1 MFFKPQNT
9 STMKDNDRQLLLD
22 AMQQFIDGDF
32 TPIDTTPFSDS
43 ELADKLNE
51 VMVAFKKSNNNFLM
65 RINEAMEHIGDNS
78 SVKEMIEQVTSQN
91 EAIQNMSSSSQDFE
105 ASIHSI
111 SDEVEHIR
119 EDAQAAIEV
128 SQNSVTNMSDTIV
141 AVTNSVE
148 EIRSINSKVQ
158 DFHEKIEQITNII
171 DMVKK
176 VANQSGLLA
185 LNASIEAARA
195 GEAGKGFAV
204 VANQVKELSSNT
216 TQSADTIV
224 QYVTELQASI
234 EELISLVNNTT
245 NHLEE
250 GNAKVQQSVQDINN
264 MSEHV
269 NLINERIRNI
279 YDAVNTQ
286 TDVTNSFV
294 QSIDSIAGSYE
305 ILTANCIT
313 TADHLYKIG
322 RYTDT
327 TRNDMARGFSAL
339 TTQDWLRVFQIDHH
353 VFTWRV
359 YNNLANLEHLLITQ
373 LNNPKTC
380 KLGKWAGEQTDPRI
394 INSREFK
401 EVLKHHE
408 DLHKHACDSWYAAE
422 DGNRETALEHFNK
435 TLESYKLFHCAI
447 ESFKTY
453 LKTIGYD
460 EETQIVVYRK

>member
-1 MFFKPQNT
+1 MIFKHKNPKAT
-9 STMKDNDRQLLLD
+9 EVSDRQLLLD
-22 AMQQFIDGDF
+22 AMQQFIDGNF
-32 TPIDTTPFSDS
+32 TPIDTSPFSDP

-91 EAIQNMSSSSQDFE
+91 VAIQNMSTSSQDLE
-105 ASIHSI
+105 SSINSI

-119 EDAQAAIEV
+119 EGAQVAIEV
-128 SQNSVTNMSDTIV
+128 SQNSVNNMSETIV

-204 VANQVKELSSNT
+204 VANQVKELSNNT
-216 TQSADTIV
+216 TQSADTVV
-224 QYVTELQASI
+224 QYVTELQTSI
-234 EELISLVNNTT
+234 EELIELVNNTT
-245 NHLEE
+245 GHLEE

-264 MSEHV
+264 MSEHM
-269 NLINERIRNI
+269 NLINNRINNI
-279 YDAVNTQ
+279 YGAVNTQ
-286 TDVTNSFV
+286 TNVTNSFV
-294 QSIDSIAGSYE
+294 KSIDSIAESYD
-305 ILTANCIT
+305 ILTNNCIT
-313 TADHLYKIG
+313 TANHLYKIG

-359 YNNLANLEHLLITQ
+359 YNNLAGLEHLLITQ

-380 KLGKWAGEQTDPRI
+380 KLGKWAAEQTDPRI
-394 INSREFK
+394 VNSREFK

-408 DLHKHACDSWYAAE
+408 DVHKHACDSWYAAE
-422 DGNRETALEHFNK
+422 DGNREIALEHFNK
-435 TLESYKLFHCAI
+435 TLASYNLFHSAI
-447 ESFKTY
+447 ESFKAY
-453 LKTIGYD
+453 LKTIGYTD
-460 EETQIVVYRK
+460 ETQIVVYRK

>member
-32 TPIDTTPFSDS
+32 TPIDTAPFSDS

-128 SQNSVTNMSDTIV
+128 SQNSVNNMSDTIV

-245 NHLEE
+245 DHLEE
-250 GNAKVQQSVQDINN
+250 GNAKVQQLS
-264 MSEHV
+264 
-269 NLINERIRNI
+269 LIHI
-279 YDAVNTQ
+279 
-286 TDVTNSFV
+286 
-294 QSIDSIAGSYE
+294 
-305 ILTANCIT
+305 
-313 TADHLYKIG
+313 
-322 RYTDT
+322 
-327 TRNDMARGFSAL
+327 
-339 TTQDWLRVFQIDHH
+339 
-353 VFTWRV
+353 
-359 YNNLANLEHLLITQ
+359 
-373 LNNPKTC
+373 
-380 KLGKWAGEQTDPRI
+380 
-394 INSREFK
+394 
-401 EVLKHHE
+401 
-408 DLHKHACDSWYAAE
+408 
-422 DGNRETALEHFNK
+422 
-435 TLESYKLFHCAI
+435 
-447 ESFKTY
+447 
-453 LKTIGYD
+453 
-460 EETQIVVYRK
+460 